1 MQCSKIAEK
10 RDERAPFHRPTLM
23 GIADK
28 LEQVF
33 RAKLIRITFV
43 CRGLRYSSGGNGAP
57 VCELTDN

>member
-23 GIADK
+23 GITDK
-28 LEQVF
+28 LEHVF

-43 CRGLRYSSGGNGAP
+43 CRGL
-57 VCELTDN
+57 